1 VVKMLLPRFRSS
13 CGGVWLHVSAIFFLT
28 VITATG
34 AGLSSS
40 GGDKNRQNE
49 LQRRNGSRGE
59 KSSYRG
65 RQAILEALEEYAD
78 EVEAAYTLYNFINT
92 QTNIP
97 KYVSSVIDDRIR
109 GNTGYRSRQPFWSK
123 KRNRRRGDEVAA
135 KRRRRRRQAGDDIP
149 IRQGGDER
157 EAETHPGWFPLQFSN
172 TDLFLGVF
180 GLTTQQAISEATL
193 KVVEWIGFIGVNSL
207 FPQL

>member
-1 VVKMLLPRFRSS
+1 MLLPLRRIKGS
-13 CGGVWLHVSAIFFLT
+13 CGGVWLHISTIFFLT

-40 GGDKNRQNE
+40 GDKQRQSE
-49 LQRRNGSRGE
+49 LQRRNGSGDER
-59 KSSYRG
+59 SSYRG

-92 QTNIP
+92 KTNIP

-109 GNTGYRSRQPFWSK
+109 GHTGQRSRQAFWSK
-123 KRNRRRGDEVAA
+123 KRNRRRDAA
-135 KRRRRRRQAGDDIP
+135 ARRRRRRQAGDDIP
-149 IRQGGDER
+149 IRGPREEGDP
-157 EAETHPGWFPLQFSN
+157 ETHPGWFPIQFSN